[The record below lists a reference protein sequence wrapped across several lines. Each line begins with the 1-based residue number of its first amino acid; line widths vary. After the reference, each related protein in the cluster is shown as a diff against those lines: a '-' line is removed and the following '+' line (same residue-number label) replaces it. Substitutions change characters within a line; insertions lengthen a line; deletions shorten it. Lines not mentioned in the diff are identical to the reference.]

1 MNSTIVNAVSRGPSQ
16 FLTQIETEQLE
27 RRRIARLLCSR
38 IKPLLVT
45 AKLNVE
51 KGLLFHPGE
60 VGEQCLNATLRNIDE
75 CLHAARG
82 LTEEMTPPAPQ
93 EKELAAVV
101 RAQVEWLQK
110 QYVHFQA
117 DLDIEDVTLHDV
129 QAATILSEAV
139 RELLL
144 NAVEHSGVD
153 SASVRVRKEQIHS
166 SNVHVVE
173 LIVSDEGTG
182 FDASRIGDGSRI
194 KQRTGLTAI
203 RQLIESQSG
212 SFELES
218 RLGGGTTARIRI
230 VQAADQR
237 PETLPPVDNSYGL
250 A

>member
-1 MNSTIVNAVSRGPSQ
+1 MNSTIVNTVSRGPSQ

-38 IKPLLVT
+38 VKPLLVA

-51 KGLLFHPGE
+51 KSLVFHPGNSS
-60 VGEQCLNATLRNIDE
+60 EQSLDAALRNIDE

-166 SNVHVVE
+166 SK

-218 RLGGGTTARIRI
+218 RLGGGTKARIRI
-230 VQAADQR
+230 VQTANQ
-237 PETLPPVDNSYGL
+237 
-250 A
+250 